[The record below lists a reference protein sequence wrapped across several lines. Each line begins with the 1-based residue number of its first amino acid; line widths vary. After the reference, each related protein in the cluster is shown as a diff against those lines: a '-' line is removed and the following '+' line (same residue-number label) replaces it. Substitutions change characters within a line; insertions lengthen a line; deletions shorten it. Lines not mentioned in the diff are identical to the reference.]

1 MPKIADEYTVFKKN
15 VNGKVVWCVYYRDP
29 ITGDRLNAISLQKIK
44 RLFNT
49 GRKGKEPIKDR
60 DEARKLAERAY
71 GSKKMQDLVLHK
83 KKTNS
88 VLLIDYVKSVW
99 NYNTSSYIKERIEEG
114 AHIEKTTCDQIYNCF
129 VKYGEP
135 LIGKSE
141 LSVKILDDS
150 MMPYYLKNDKVFFE
164 KKTEYKNGDDIIIA
178 TKSNILSVRKLYK
191 YPKGIILQAMNPKYP
206 SLNVNIMSPDMILG
220 KVTAIHRE
228 IK

>member
-1 MPKIADEYTVFKKN
+1 MRTRKKELVSDELKPFVGKLIRENRIKYNYSLEDLSNALNHQKN
-15 VNGKVVWCVYYRDP
+15 RQ
-29 ITGDRLNAISLQKIK
+29 T
-44 RLFNT
+44 
-49 GRKGKEPIKDR
+49 
-60 DEARKLAERAY
+60 
-71 GSKKMQDLVLHK
+71 LHK
-83 KKTNS
+83 YETGLLNIPYDLFFEICEIFNIDTSLLKDIPLSKEEKNILETKFIKNYVSNS
-88 VLLIDYVKSVW
+88 
-99 NYNTSSYIKERIEEG
+99 RIE
-114 AHIEKTTCDQIYNCF
+114 KNLT
-129 VKYGEP
+129 V
-135 LIGKSE
+135 KSE